1 MALTKVTGAGVGTL
15 DSATITSATISNQL
29 TDTNMSA
36 GSIIQIV
43 QNTYST
49 ASQTGGSDADTG
61 LDATITPQFS
71 SSKILIMVNQ
81 PLTVSQD
88 TNSARDVKF
97 EIYRGSSTSLIS
109 GMAEIS
115 NQTGGKIAAYNAQ
128 VFLDSPNT
136 TSATTYK
143 TKFGVNAGSSDVYA
157 QQHGT
162 SSNMILMEIRQ

>member
-1 MALTKVTGAGVGTL
+1 MALTKLNLFSGDMPSHSVIQVVS
-15 DSATITSATISNQL
+15 SANFGSA
-29 TDTNMSA
+29 D
-36 GSIIQIV
+36 
-43 QNTYST
+43 
-49 ASQTGGSDADTG
+49 QTGGSDSDTG
-61 LDATITPQFS
+61 LSVTITPQFS
-71 SSKILIMVNQ
+71 TSKILIMVNQ
-81 PLTVSQD
+81 PLSVSQD